1 MIPIHVDGPDTATP
15 KRARKQRAEPAVRAT
30 GKRDAPAAAVRV
42 QALRGSGRARA
53 AAAEVLMK
61 MLLRLDAVRG
71 AREYRRRVTRRVL
84 ALQDAVD
91 ALEQPPKAAPAV
103 PEEEAMAEAAAADEA
118 AQDREVAS
126 VLAPQDSVV
135 DAVGTKGTVPEVV
148 AEEAEATGAEATV
161 VETAEETGESTTE
174 SSDADAAEDT
184 SVIELKAAAEMEA
197 NLDDGKPDCCDAEWE
212 MVAEETAEAEPAAA
226 ASPDEAAAAP
236 QEPAGQETT
245 TAADAGAAGPV
256 DMGKVMEMVAAL
268 CEQNAQQCAV
278 IAALAERVIALERAV
293 RRAEDAERRRRRAK
307 KLRKEGKG
315 SSHGKCYSDA
325 NFTC

>member
-1 MIPIHVDGPDTATP
+1 
-15 KRARKQRAEPAVRAT
+15 
-30 GKRDAPAAAVRV
+30 
-42 QALRGSGRARA
+42 
-53 AAAEVLMK
+53 
-61 MLLRLDAVRG
+61 
-71 AREYRRRVTRRVL
+71 
-84 ALQDAVD
+84 
-91 ALEQPPKAAPAV
+91 
-103 PEEEAMAEAAAADEA
+103 
-118 AQDREVAS
+118 

-135 DAVGTKGTVPEVV
+135 DALGTKGTVPEVV

-212 MVAEETAEAEPAAA
+212 IVAEETAEAEPAAA
-226 ASPDEAAAAP
+226 ASPDEAAAAAP

-278 IAALAERVIALERAV
+278 IAALAERVDALERTV
-293 RRAEDAERRRRRAK
+293 RRMEDAERRAEK
-307 KLRKEGKG
+307 PSWEAGEATT
-315 SSHGKCYSDA
+315 SSSAAIK
-325 NFTC
+325 F